1 MDCVACQ
8 TPLSMG
14 FSRQEYWS
22 GLPFPFP
29 GNHPDSGIEPWSPA
43 LQADSLPSEA
53 PSESFLDSTQFS
65 VHLLLPGTVLGATRF
80 MLTPWILTHTR
91 CCNCRVYDSEFQI
104 STSSQIDLWNSRSS
118 FQLETVHHHV
128 AGKTWCFLNIS
139 VMLDGQCAQCL
150 HPLFHSLLT
159 AVSWDRCCHL
169 RFINQKNR
177 GSEVQLLAPSNSL
190 KCDCQNLVVG
200 SQTAHSP
207 CS

>member
-1 MDCVACQ
+1 MLRVCKYFYALRALLASPYSSPKVLVTQLCPPLCDPMDCVACQ

-80 MLTPWILTHTR
+80 MLTPWILTHTC

-128 AGKTWCFLNIS
+128 AGKT
-139 VMLDGQCAQCL
+139 
-150 HPLFHSLLT
+150 
-159 AVSWDRCCHL
+159 
-169 RFINQKNR
+169 
-177 GSEVQLLAPSNSL
+177 
-190 KCDCQNLVVG
+190 
-200 SQTAHSP
+200 
-207 CS
+207 